1 MLAMRLSRYAGAC
14 PGDRTLRAARREDR
28 PDGFFS
34 IIRAAYSSWV
44 FFLEDA
50 SP

>member
-28 PDGFFS
+28 PDGYT

-44 FFLEDA
+44 LFLEDD

>member
-1 MLAMRLSRYAGAC
+1 MRLSGYGGRAR
-14 PGDRTLRAARREDR
+14 GDRTLRAARREDR
-28 PDGFFS
+28 PDGFT

-44 FFLEDA
+44 FFLEDD